1 MSYRIE
7 YSREAIDHLREL
19 SARQRSIIFA
29 AIDEQ
34 LPYEPTVETRNRR
47 LMRPNPLSVYELRV
61 RNLRVYFDVEKEPE
75 NMVVIR
81 AVGYKKRNKVYIGGE
96 QVEL

>member
-96 QVEL
+96 QVKL